1 MLNVPWK
8 AGGARPDRGQVLIA
22 ATEARFDRYRDLP
35 GAALAALRLRRGWP
49 TLDGAVALSLAADPL
64 TRRTCSISVWQSED
78 HLLGFLRSTAHLRIV
93 RRYRG
98 RLHIRSATWSSVSF
112 DPVQA
117 RGEAERR
124 LHPTA

>member
-78 HLLGFLRSTAHLRIV
+78 HLLRFLRSTAHLRIV

-98 RLHIRSATWSSVSF
+98 RLQIRSATWNSVSF
-112 DPVQA
+112 DPVHA